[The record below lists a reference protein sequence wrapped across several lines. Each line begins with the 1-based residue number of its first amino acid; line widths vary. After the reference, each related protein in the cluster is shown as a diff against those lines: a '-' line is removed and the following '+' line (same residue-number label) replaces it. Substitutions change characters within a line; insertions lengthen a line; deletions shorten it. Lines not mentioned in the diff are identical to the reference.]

1 MTGTFTLDCH
11 KNLQKSFV
19 KNVACRMFLVDGI
32 FCTEVAFYVCLLAV
46 LGSQDVF
53 FRTVD
58 CEYKLIT
65 KCVMECDIN
74 LLNIAVVKLI
84 CTYIDTG
91 VHTVYMYKLYMYKT

>member
-1 MTGTFTLDCH
+1 
-11 KNLQKSFV
+11 
-19 KNVACRMFLVDGI
+19 MFQVDGI
-32 FCTEVAFYVCLLAV
+32 FCTDVAFYVCLMAV
-46 LGSQDVF
+46 LGSQGVF

-91 VHTVYMYKLYMYKT
+91 VHTVYMFKLIAKDELGSWCLKG